1 MIIKLPYPP
10 SLNTYWRNF
19 RGNTVLSKSG
29 REFKTAV
36 AECVVEQNIP
46 KFGSK
51 RLEMTLWLYPRSK
64 IVTDLDN
71 RLKAVLDGLEEAGV
85 YDNDSQIDILMIQRG
100 EIRKGGG
107 VDVLLEII
115 SDKA

>member
-1 MIIKLPYPP
+1 MTIIKLPYPP
-10 SLNTYWRNF
+10 SMNTYWRNF
-19 RGNTVLSKSG
+19 RGNTVLSKAG

-46 KFGSK
+46 KFGTK

-64 IVTDLDN
+64 LVTDLDN

-85 YDNDSQIDILMIQRG
+85 YENDSQIDVLMIQRG

-107 VDVLLEII
+107 VDVMIEAI
-115 SDKA
+115 

>member
-1 MIIKLPYPP
+1 MTIIKLPYPP
-10 SLNTYWRNF
+10 SVNTYWRNF

-36 AECVVEQNIP
+36 SECVIAQNIP
-46 KFGSK
+46 KFGTK
-51 RLEMTLWLYPRSK
+51 RLELTLWLYPRSK
-64 IVTDLDN
+64 VVTDLDN

-85 YDNDSQIDILMIQRG
+85 YDNDGQIDILMIQRG

-107 VDVLLEII
+107 VDVMIEVI
-115 SDKA
+115 

>member
-1 MIIKLPYPP
+1 M
-10 SLNTYWRNF
+10 NTYWRNF
-19 RGNTVLSKSG
+19 RGNTVLSKAG

-46 KFGSK
+46 KFGTK

-64 IVTDLDN
+64 LVTDLDN

-85 YDNDSQIDILMIQRG
+85 YDNDSQIDVLMIQRG

-107 VDVLLEII
+107 VDVMIEVI
-115 SDKA
+115 